1 MTQKT
6 GLALGV
12 LAAALVLGV
21 LGDALL
27 RATPWGVNVL
37 LWTQALVAAAVALA
51 VLGWRDVALKGEGG
65 WLVFPALFFAAAFAW
80 RDSPTLQGLN
90 GLGLAVALAL
100 AALCSRTGKLRL
112 ASLTDYALGS
122 MAAGVNAL
130 FGCFLLL
137 GEDIAWK
144 DLPRGKTCR
153 VALGVGRGL
162 LLALPLLL
170 IFGGLFMAADAV
182 FQGMVARL
190 FDWNVDALVEHAAAT
205 AFCAWG
211 VGGLLRQTLIG
222 SDWLRSAG
230 QRPAS
235 ERAPALSLGTI
246 EMGVVMGLL
255 NALFL
260 AFVIVQVRY
269 LFGGAAQVA
278 TVAGLTYA
286 EYARHGFFE
295 LVTVTALV
303 LPVLLGLH
311 ALLRLETRAH
321 ERLFRILAGAL
332 VALLYVIMVS
342 AIQRMRL
349 YQSEYGMTELRL
361 YTTAFMG
368 WLGVLFL
375 WFLATVLRGRRER
388 FAFGVLVTGFLAIA
402 LLDTLNPDALIVRTN
417 ASRIQAGRVFD
428 GSYVAGLS
436 ADAVPALVDALPSLA
451 EAGRPAV
458 AATLLKRWRTGESM
472 DWRTWNWGRSRAR
485 AAVEGLE
492 ATPRE
497 TANGV
502 GETKPLKKLAVG
514 SGT

>member
-1 MTQKT
+1 
-6 GLALGV
+6 

-37 LWTQALVAAAVALA
+37 LWTQALVAAGVALA
-51 VLGWRDVALKGEGG
+51 VLGWREVALRGEGG
-65 WLVFPALFFAAAFAW
+65 WLVFPALFFAGAFAW

-90 GLGLAVALAL
+90 GFALAVALAL
-100 AALCSRTGKLRL
+100 AARRSRAGKVRV
-112 ASLTDYALGS
+112 ASLTEYALGS
-122 MAAGVNAL
+122 VVAGVNAL
-130 FGCFLLL
+130 LGAFPLL

-144 DLPRGKTCR
+144 ELPRGRAWR
-153 VALGVGRGL
+153 VALGIGRGL
-162 LLALPLLL
+162 LLAVPLLL
-170 IFGGLFMAADAV
+170 VFGGLFVAADAV
-182 FQGMVARL
+182 FEGIVTRL
-190 FDWNVDALVEHAAAT
+190 FDWNLNALAEHAAVT
-205 AFCAWG
+205 AFCAWS
-211 VGGLLRQTLIG
+211 VAGLLRQTLID
-222 SDWLRSAG
+222 SDWFRSAG
-230 QRPAS
+230 EPSPRP
-235 ERAPALSLGTI
+235 SLGII
-246 EMGVVMGLL
+246 ELGVVMGLL

-303 LPVLLGLH
+303 LPVLLGAH
-311 ALLRLETRAH
+311 ALLRQETRAH
-321 ERLFRILAGAL
+321 ERLFRVLAGTL

-342 AIQRMRL
+342 AVQRMRL
-349 YQSEYGMTELRL
+349 YQGEYGMTELRL

-388 FAFGVLVTGFLAIA
+388 FAFGALVTGFLAIA
-402 LLDTLNPDALIVRTN
+402 LLDGLNPDALIVRTN
-417 ASRIQAGRVFD
+417 TRRVQAGRVFD

-436 ADAVPALVDALPSLA
+436 ADGVPDLVAALPSLA
-451 EAGRPAV
+451 GSGRARLV
-458 AATLLKRWRTGESM
+458 ADRLLKRWPAAERV

-485 AAVEGLE
+485 SAVQGQEAAL
-492 ATPRE
+492 RE
-497 TANGV
+497 MVNGV
-502 GETKPLKKLAVG
+502 GKTEPPERVAESEQGASLPAPLPR
-514 SGT
+514 S